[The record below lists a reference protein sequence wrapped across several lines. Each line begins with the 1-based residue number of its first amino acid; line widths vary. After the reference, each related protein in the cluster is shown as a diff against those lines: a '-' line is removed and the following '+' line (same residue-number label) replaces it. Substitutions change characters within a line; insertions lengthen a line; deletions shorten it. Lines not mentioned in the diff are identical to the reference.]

1 MNHLQQRPEAL
12 RTSVG
17 DRRPEHTVSSH
28 RTKDRRSTES
38 SQQEVPVQPLAINE
52 LPPPNT
58 DEQERNA
65 DINNVLLNFPHDL
78 TGHVT
83 KSGSFPVASGSYG
96 DIYKGT
102 LNVGGGAIE
111 VRHCLSSQKETKH
124 PLGCNEDM
132 QDVLGA

>member
-1 MNHLQQRPEAL
+1 M
-12 RTSVG
+12 
-17 DRRPEHTVSSH
+17 
-28 RTKDRRSTES
+28 K
-38 SQQEVPVQPLAINE
+38 E
-52 LPPPNT
+52 LPPPKT
-58 DEQERNA
+58 DEKERND
-65 DINNVLLNFPHDL
+65 DINNVLSDFPDDL

-111 VRHCLSSQKETKH
+111 VRHCLSSQEETKQ